1 MYPRLSYHKP
11 SYLFLPIFVIFMSVC
26 TAQSDNETAVWIA
39 SKEGKLEVVKA
50 LVAAGADL
58 SIASVSTML
67 VTVSIHTIHFTIAD
81 EVMVWFVTLS

>member
-1 MYPRLSYHKP
+1 M
-11 SYLFLPIFVIFMSVC
+11 F
-26 TAQSDNETAVWIA
+26 WA
-39 SKEGKLEVVKA
+39 SKNGHLEVVKA

-81 EVMVWFVTLS
+81 EMMVWSVTLLC